1 MNMHD
6 ELKDLVRRDAV
17 KFGRFTLASGRESD
31 IYVDMRKVTLS
42 PRGAFLIGSLI
53 CEAIRD
59 LEVDAIGGLTMGA
72 DPIATAASLVAYG
85 QGREL
90 SAFLVR
96 KEKKDHGMKNAVEG
110 PVKPGQ
116 KVVVVDDVITT
127 GGSTITAI
135 ENARAAGLEVVLVI
149 AVFDRL
155 EGGRASIEA
164 LVPDVRALLT
174 RAELPQ

>member
-1 MNMHD
+1 MKMFD
-6 ELKDLVRRDAV
+6 ELKDLVKKDAV
-17 KFGRFTLASGRESD
+17 KFGKFTLASGRESD
-31 IYVDMRKVTLS
+31 IYVDMRKVTLN
-42 PRGAFLIGSLI
+42 PKGAFLIGSLI
-53 CEAIRD
+53 YEMIKD
-59 LEVDAIGGLTMGA
+59 SGVEAIGGLTMGA
-72 DPIATAASLVAYG
+72 DPIATASSLVAYQKG
-85 QGREL
+85 MEL

-110 PVKPGQ
+110 PVQPGQ

-135 ENARAAGLEVVLVI
+135 ENARAMGLEVVMVI

-155 EGGRASIEA
+155 EGGRANIEA

-174 RAELPQ
+174 RDDL